1 MRLIRVFAG
10 VSLLLTGWAGDRLQG
25 AEPGSS
31 VPVSGMGRGR
41 ALAMQY
47 CTGCH
52 LLPEPASL
60 TKRAWVHQIQ
70 PEMAKWLGLDPVD
83 YESMTDG
90 RLLEAAKLFPSEPII
105 PEADWF
111 AIWDYYRAAAP
122 SLPPSPPQRA
132 APEPTLRRFRVRVV
146 NPSPG
151 APMISLVRIQ
161 PPIRRVVVADAFA
174 GLLWTLSPGGAVL
187 ATNRFV
193 SPPVNVAAGQ
203 RRSYLTLIGRLFPS
217 DAEEGAVLTLPD
229 TLGAATARVILE
241 KLRRP
246 TDVVAVDLNQD
257 GREDLAVC
265 QFGNRLGRF
274 SWFENRGDN
283 HYEERVL
290 QDRPGALGVR
300 SLDMTRDGRPD
311 LILMTAQAREAV
323 QLFENAGGGEFRLR
337 TLIEKPPTWGFAGFD
352 LVDFDRDGATD
363 LLTVNGDNG
372 DWALPM
378 KAEHGIRLYRN
389 NGTNEF
395 AETYFYP
402 FPGAY
407 KALGRDFDGDGDLDI
422 AAIAYYPDFS
432 AGTVE
437 SFVYLRN
444 EGGQ

>member
-1 MRLIRVFAG
+1 
-10 VSLLLTGWAGDRLQG
+10 
-25 AEPGSS
+25 
-31 VPVSGMGRGR
+31 
-41 ALAMQY
+41 
-47 CTGCH
+47 
-52 LLPEPASL
+52 
-60 TKRAWVHQIQ
+60 
-70 PEMAKWLGLDPVD
+70 
-83 YESMTDG
+83 
-90 RLLEAAKLFPSEPII
+90 
-105 PEADWF
+105 
-111 AIWDYYRAAAP
+111 
-122 SLPPSPPQRA
+122 
-132 APEPTLRRFRVRVV
+132 
-146 NPSPG
+146 
-151 APMISLVRIQ
+151 
-161 PPIRRVVVADAFA
+161 
-174 GLLWTLSPGGAVL
+174 VL

-241 KLRRP
+241 NLRRP

-444 EGGQ
+444 EGGQKFVAETFPEAQRGRWMTMDAGDLDGDGDEDLVLGSFVKGPTTVPVPVAMRELWRTNGAAVLLLENTHRAATHSP